1 MLYYILGLI
10 ISFLIVFKFVKN
22 NKESISEKIGA
33 TVFFT
38 LIITFLLF
46 FISLGIYNTFNNTET
61 IKETYQLQYY
71 ANKEYLIENKK
82 LNTVTVRI
90 YYSKTRCEEKILNKN
105 IVLISNTTQT
115 PYIMLTLQKSRKV
128 SKLEQILLWYENIP
142 DEITSAKIY
151 LNEL

>member
-1 MLYYILGLI
+1 MLYILLGLI

-71 ANKEYLIENKK
+71 ANKEYIVENQK

-90 YYSKTRCEEKILNKN
+90 YYSKTRCEEKILNKDT
-105 IVLISNTTQT
+105 VLFQIQ
-115 PYIMLTLQKSRKV
+115 L
-128 SKLEQILLWYENIP
+128 KLHILCLLYKNLERLVN
-142 DEITSAKIY
+142 
-151 LNEL
+151 